1 MKKYFALMAL
11 LILAS
16 GCTTSTSSRQSAN
29 DLESAE
35 ALNLTIMVTDGLQI
49 SRSTVFSGE
58 MSRLTLNLLN
68 YAEVVF
74 KDIRAILINADDL
87 SPLSEYDHIDS
98 IEPNRTDKFEWELT
112 APRLGVG
119 EVLIL
124 NDMKVR
130 IFYETYSTALKTL
143 LLRQPGNRDYMPTYS
158 ESSKS
163 PIQLYFDTSYE
174 SVPTLA
180 SGIKNFTVNMVLY
193 NQFTGVVDYYNNSYY
208 LDNYI
213 KSIVLGIPKQLTFYN
228 ALDENS
234 PWIKASSSDASK
246 LNFDSA
252 MLSDYDYYYIEF
264 KNIEE
269 YNEDYGFTS
278 ICDLTDKLKVQSNTQ
293 LNNLVDMTTKQKEFL
308 WMTKGFTKINV
319 LRFGA
324 PTVASDTELNL
335 IGRIDYSYSQDFGG
349 DNFGTVI
356 YGTG

>member
-1 MKKYFALMAL
+1 
-11 LILAS
+11 
-16 GCTTSTSSRQSAN
+16 
-29 DLESAE
+29 
-35 ALNLTIMVTDGLQI
+35 
-49 SRSTVFSGE
+49 
-58 MSRLTLNLLN
+58 
-68 YAEVVF
+68 
-74 KDIRAILINADDL
+74 
-87 SPLSEYDHIDS
+87 
-98 IEPNRTDKFEWELT
+98 
-112 APRLGVG
+112 
-119 EVLIL
+119 
-124 NDMKVR
+124 MKVR